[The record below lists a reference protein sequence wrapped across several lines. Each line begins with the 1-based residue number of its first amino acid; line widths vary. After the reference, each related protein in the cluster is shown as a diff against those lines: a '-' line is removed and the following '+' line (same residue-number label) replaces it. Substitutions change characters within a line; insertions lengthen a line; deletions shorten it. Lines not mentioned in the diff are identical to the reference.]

1 MRSGCRSSRRSPDRA
16 SRSRTEARLISIRL
30 GIAAAMA
37 LAGLP
42 AAAQFRSLADAAVL
56 YDAPSAKAKKLY
68 VASRGTPLDVITFDA
83 GWAKV
88 RDASGELT
96 WVERKALS
104 DTRTVVVSAP
114 VADVRT
120 QPSEAAPLAF
130 QAQSGVILELVEAD
144 ATGWVRVRHRDG
156 TAGFVRIGQVWGVQ

>member
-1 MRSGCRSSRRSPDRA
+1 
-16 SRSRTEARLISIRL
+16 LIRL
-30 GIAAAMA
+30 GIAAALA
-37 LAGLP
+37 LAALP
-42 AAAQFRSLADAAVL
+42 AAAQFRSLAEPAIL

-96 WVERKALS
+96 WVERKSLA
-104 DTRTVVVSAP
+104 DARTVVVSAP

-120 QPSEAAPLAF
+120 QPADAAPLAF
-130 QAQSGVILELVEAD
+130 QAQSGVILDLVEAG

-156 TAGFVRIGQVWGVQ
+156 TTGFARIGQLWGVQ

>member
-1 MRSGCRSSRRSPDRA
+1 
-16 SRSRTEARLISIRL
+16 LIRL
-30 GIAAAMA
+30 CIAIA
-37 LAGLP
+37 LALAAVP
-42 AAAQFRSLADAAVL
+42 AGAEFRSLAEAAVL

-96 WVERKALS
+96 WVERKSLS
-104 DTRTVVVSAP
+104 EARTVVVSAP

-120 QPSEAAPLAF
+120 QPADAAPLAF
-130 QAQSGVILELVEAD
+130 QAQSGVVLELVEAG
-144 ATGWVRVRHRDG
+144 ASGWVRVRHRDG
-156 TAGFVRIGQVWGVQ
+156 TAGFARIGQLWGVQ

>member
-1 MRSGCRSSRRSPDRA
+1 M
-16 SRSRTEARLISIRL
+16 IRL
-30 GIAAAMA
+30 CIAIA
-37 LAGLP
+37 LALAAVP
-42 AAAQFRSLADAAVL
+42 AGAEFRSLAEAAVL

-96 WVERKALS
+96 WVERKSLS
-104 DTRTVVVSAP
+104 EARTVVVSAP

-120 QPSEAAPLAF
+120 QPADAAPLAF
-130 QAQSGVILELVEAD
+130 QAQSGVVLELVEAG
-144 ATGWVRVRHRDG
+144 ASGWVRVRHRDG
-156 TAGFVRIGQVWGVQ
+156 TAGFARIGQLWGVQ